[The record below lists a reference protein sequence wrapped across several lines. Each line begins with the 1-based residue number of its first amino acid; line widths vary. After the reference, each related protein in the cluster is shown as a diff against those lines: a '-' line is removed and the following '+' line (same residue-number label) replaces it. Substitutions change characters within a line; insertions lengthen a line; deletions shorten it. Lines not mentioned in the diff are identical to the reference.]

1 MRRFNPPDFAF
12 EPSEED
18 ILEAL
23 KDLEKNYPSPKP
35 KPKPKPEPIPPPP
48 NPAIAVEGL
57 LSGAVQKYKD
67 LLAKGVTYEGDI
79 DKTDDYYNL
88 GFDEAFADAGFD
100 AYADI
105 IGGEGGQGSGA
116 FAGLFSGG
124 ITPELYLST
133 VEGAPEYLSGLRG
146 SANEQSV
153 IEAYATI
160 ADATTTKELASAL
173 SSYYG
178 YEISPVEVDLAANG
192 FKDSYKKHSAS
203 SASDIEAF
211 QSLVRPILSEQVPYL
226 MVTEGLNYQKAL
238 EEAHTR
244 DPMLQSLYFKYGV
257 NPYRQT
263 DDGSTYLFD
272 PFSTGAIRTVEVKD
286 KSVQNGLKAIA
297 LAGLGYLTAGALAG
311 PMSSLLSGSAATAA
325 AGGTTLAGTAA
336 AKAIVSGGIAALQGK
351 DLSQILTAAA
361 TAGVTAGAVELIP
374 LPSQTTGMVTVSGQT
389 LGDIMPDWLKI
400 TAKIAG
406 LGVDPTSAEGMLS
419 TAATLIGNGAL
430 SDVIGESGDV
440 IEGCFLLAQ
449 QIAQEEGVS

>member
-1 MRRFNPPDFAF
+1 MESFELEL

-18 ILEAL
+18 ILAAIER
-23 KDLEKNYPSPKP
+23 LEEQYPTPKP
-35 KPKPKPEPIPPPP
+35 KPKPKPKPIPPPA

-79 DKTDDYYNL
+79 DETDDYYNL
-88 GFDEAFADAGFD
+88 GFKQAFGAVGFD
-100 AYADI
+100 PNAEI
-105 IGGEGGQGSGA
+105 IGGEGGQGYGG

-160 ADATTTKELASAL
+160 ADAATTKDLASAL

-272 PFSTGAIRTVEVKD
+272 PFSTGEIRTVEVKD

-311 PMSSLLSGSAATAA
+311 PMSSFLSGGAS
-325 AGGTTLAGTAA
+325 
-336 AKAIVSGGIAALQGK
+336 
-351 DLSQILTAAA
+351 
-361 TAGVTAGAVELIP
+361 AGA
-374 LPSQTTGMVTVSGQT
+374 G
-389 LGDIMPDWLKI
+389 
-400 TAKIAG
+400 AG
-406 LGVDPTSAEGMLS
+406 AGAG
-419 TAATLIGNGAL
+419 AACWCWCWCCWCWCCRWCRCWRHN
-430 SDVIGESGDV
+430 S
-440 IEGCFLLAQ
+440 CWYCRC
-449 QIAQEEGVS
+449 